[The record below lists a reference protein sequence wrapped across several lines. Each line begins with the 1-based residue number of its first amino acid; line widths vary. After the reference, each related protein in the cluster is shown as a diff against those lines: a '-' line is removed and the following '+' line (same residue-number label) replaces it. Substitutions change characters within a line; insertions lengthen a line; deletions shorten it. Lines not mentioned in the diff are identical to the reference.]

1 MSKKLWILLLL
12 ITTFLVDIDIAYAI
26 QTSASPSIND
36 NSGTH
41 DQNAGTGKEMAYD
54 SGTSRYLCEY
64 KQKVNYDVKIEINA
78 YDISGTSLI
87 PYSFTPSNT
96 IKAGT
101 WVGINANEYKSSSW
115 QVSSFEYYELKKK
128 VVCTYHYQAEYV
140 PITETKHANV
150 PASVCYSYFNGACG
164 TERFGGIDLCFCTYS
179 KPTLVPTKDE
189 RDEVCGEP
197 KTFNYNQS
205 GSDSAEGWSCPATC
219 NGGSLKSGGKSIETE
234 KVPPSNM
241 EEAKK
246 CKVKAGEAAARVSAG
261 MVNTP
266 SNILEYI
273 DTNNYDADDFEK
285 NLSSVEGVKVDGGST
300 SSSSDD
306 SASGG
311 AWAKFAYSPQKTCI
325 DVKTA
330 KVTYDNKCIESDSN
344 KLIPNGTVYDKY
356 SKEDVTYW
364 HYFIPLNAKTDSIF
378 YVRLKENKASLYD
391 ARMCESFMQ
400 NSPNDYPNIIKP
412 KTGGVFIGDYSKGK
426 NSSDYKKLKSGCYV
440 AMTVYFKVDQD
451 FYNEKS
457 VNSAYSLNGYKF
469 YFRQVDINKPFNTI
483 PNASSSWY
491 EWYTKNS
498 KNGTANFNKSFNTI
512 TYTAD
517 VLKPEK
523 IRNYNS
529 DSDNFYTSWQKM
541 REDGTSEFITKNDF
555 VTRKNSGSTY
565 KLGCGPGNADW
576 SGCK

>member
-1 MSKKLWILLLL
+1 MSKKLLMLLLL
-12 ITTFLVDIDIAYAI
+12 TTIFLIDVDTAYAVHGGSG
-26 QTSASPSIND
+26 TAASD

-41 DQNAGTGKEMAYD
+41 DQNGGTEKEMAYD
-54 SGTSRYLCEY
+54 SGASRYICNY
-64 KQKVNYDVKIEINA
+64 QQKVSYDVDVEINA

-115 QVSSFEYYELKKK
+115 QVSSFKYYEVMKK
-128 VVCTYHYQAEYV
+128 VVCTYHYDEKYEDTYKRVISVV
-140 PITETKHANV
+140 PVNICTGYLKGRCGKNRYAGGYLCDCTRIET
-150 PASVCYSYFNGACG
+150 
-164 TERFGGIDLCFCTYS
+164 
-179 KPTLVPTKDE
+179 TKKKTQDAH
-189 RDEVCGEP
+189 DEVCGEP
-197 KTFNYNQS
+197 QYFSYNQS
-205 GSDSAEGWSCPATC
+205 GSGSAESWPCPETC
-219 NGGSLKSGGKSIETE
+219 NEGKLKSGGKSIETE
-234 KVPPSNM
+234 NKPPTDM

-246 CKVKAGEAAARVSAG
+246 CKVKAEGAAANISAG

-266 SNILEYI
+266 SNTLEYI
-273 DTNNYDADDFEK
+273 DTNNYDTNDFEK

-311 AWAKFAYSPQKTCI
+311 AWATFSYSPQKTCI

-330 KVTYDNKCIESDSN
+330 KVTYGNKCIESDSN
-344 KLIPNGTVYDKY
+344 KLIPNATVYDKY
-356 SKEDVTYW
+356 TKEDVTYW

-391 ARMCESFMQ
+391 EKICKGFIE

-426 NSSDYKKLKSGCYV
+426 NSLDYKKLKSGCYV

-491 EWYTKNS
+491 EWYNKNS

-523 IRNYNS
+523 IRKYNS

-565 KLGCGPGNADW
+565 KLGCGPGNTDW

>member
-1 MSKKLWILLLL
+1 MRKKLLILLLL
-12 ITTFLVDIDIAYAI
+12 TAIFLIDVDTAYAVGVQGGI
-26 QTSASPSIND
+26 INNN
-36 NSGTH
+36 NSNIS
-41 DQNAGTGKEMAYD
+41 DQDGGQGKKLNYD
-54 SGTSRYLCEY
+54 SGNKRYLCEY

-78 YDISGTSLI
+78 YDLNGTSLI

-96 IKAGT
+96 VKAGT

-115 QVSSFEYYELKKK
+115 QVSSFKYYEVQKK
-128 VVCTYHYQAEYV
+128 VVCEYEKPATTEEECHGGGKKCVLTLKPTCPMGYERSGLFDDGGDHFWTNCCKKIPLICTKKPIPAESTGTIVEHFSYHDPKAENFKCDPTY
-140 PITETKHANV
+140 N
-150 PASVCYSYFNGACG
+150 
-164 TERFGGIDLCFCTYS
+164 GGIL
-179 KPTLVPTKDE
+179 KN
-189 RDEVCGEP
+189 
-197 KTFNYNQS
+197 KTIIDDPVET
-205 GSDSAEGWSCPATC
+205 SDPAAKECKVSAEGIA
-219 NGGSLKSGGKSIETE
+219 
-234 KVPPSNM
+234 
-241 EEAKK
+241 
-246 CKVKAGEAAARVSAG
+246 AGISAG
-261 MVNTP
+261 MVNNP

-273 DTNNYDADDFEK
+273 DTNNYDTDDFEK

-300 SSSSDD
+300 SSSSTD

-311 AWAKFAYSPQKTCI
+311 AWATFSYSPQKTCI

-344 KLIPNGTVYDKY
+344 KLIPNTTVYDKY
-356 SKEDVTYW
+356 IKEDVTYW

-391 ARMCESFMQ
+391 EKICKGFIE

-412 KTGGVFIGDYSKGK
+412 KNGGVFIGDYSKGK

-491 EWYTKNS
+491 EWYNKNS

-512 TYTAD
+512 TYMAD
-517 VLKPEK
+517 VLKPDK
-523 IRNYNS
+523 IRKYNS
-529 DSDNFYTSWQKM
+529 NSDNFYTSWQKM

-555 VTRKNSGSTY
+555 VTRKNPGSTY

>member
-1 MSKKLWILLLL
+1 MSKKIWVLL
-12 ITTFLVDIDIAYAI
+12 ILIAVFLIDIDTAYAVHGGSG
-26 QTSASPSIND
+26 TTASD

-41 DQNAGTGKEMAYD
+41 DQNGGTEKQMTYD
-54 SGTSRYLCEY
+54 SGNKRYQCKYE
-64 KQKVNYDVKIEINA
+64 QKVSYDVDVEINA

-115 QVSSFEYYELKKK
+115 QVSSFKYYEVQKK
-128 VVCTYHYQAEYV
+128 VVCEYEKPATTKEECHGGGKTCYTTVNRKCRTGYDRTGTNFDGDHITNTCCKTAPLICTKKTIPAESTGTTVEHFSYHDPKAESFKCDPTY
-140 PITETKHANV
+140 N
-150 PASVCYSYFNGACG
+150 
-164 TERFGGIDLCFCTYS
+164 GGILKNKTIIDD
-179 KPTLVPTKDE
+179 PVDTKD
-189 RDEVCGEP
+189 
-197 KTFNYNQS
+197 
-205 GSDSAEGWSCPATC
+205 A
-219 NGGSLKSGGKSIETE
+219 
-234 KVPPSNM
+234 
-241 EEAKK
+241 EAKK
-246 CKVKAGEAAARVSAG
+246 CKVKAEGAAANISAG

-266 SNILEYI
+266 SNTLEYI
-273 DTNNYDADDFEK
+273 DTNNYDTDDFEK
-285 NLSSVEGVKVDGGST
+285 TLSSVEGVKVDGGST

-311 AWAKFAYSPQKTCI
+311 AWATFSYSPQKTCI

-330 KVTYDNKCIESDSN
+330 KVTYGNKCIESDSN
-344 KLIPNGTVYDKY
+344 KLIPNTTVYDKY
-356 SKEDVTYW
+356 IKENVTYW

-391 ARMCESFMQ
+391 EKICKGFIQ

-412 KTGGVFIGDYSKGK
+412 KNGGVFIGDYSKGK

-491 EWYTKNS
+491 EWYNKNS

-512 TYTAD
+512 TYMAD
-517 VLKPEK
+517 VLKPDK
-523 IRNYNS
+523 IRKYNS
-529 DSDNFYTSWQKM
+529 NSDNFYTSWQKM

-555 VTRKNSGSTY
+555 VTRKNPGSTY
-565 KLGCGPGNADW
+565 KLGCGPGNTDW